1 MAKLVTV
8 LKRTRIGSRTYNAGD
23 RLPWTGSEEDLEKLV
38 SRGLAT
44 EMDVEA
50 MKADPR
56 EVGKMVQEYEL
67 LKSELDAVRTKESEL
82 KDENKNLVTDLNSV
96 ADALGVETSAD
107 MLAKIEEMK
116 AWAPV
121 SGVGLAPGVK
131 FDGLVAIKSGKLTIT
146 VAEPGDLAHG
156 EKVEIFRPLTSM
168 APPEKKE
175 GE

>member
-23 RLPWTGSEEDLEKLV
+23 QLPWTGSEEDLEKLV